1 MDRKTAIFDI
11 KKIFNFSS
19 AVNFVNFFVIKIRDP
34 DWIRIRIG
42 IQPNMLDLDPDQMNT
57 DPKH

>member
-1 MDRKTAIFDI
+1 MDRKIAIFDQ
-11 KKIFNFSS
+11 KVFNFSS
-19 AVNFVNFFVIKIRDP
+19 AVSFVNFFVVKIRDP

-42 IQPNMLDLDPDQMNT
+42 IQPHMLDSDPDQMNT